1 MKRLIASAGVGMVVA
16 CASFA
21 AAAKPSDP
29 IERSL
34 RIGTGAVRDDVLTA
48 AAGDTSAKNVTPQR
62 SSAADGGRTS
72 MRCREGT
79 ASGIF
84 SSASSNRSPI
94 DVD

>member
-1 MKRLIASAGVGMVVA
+1 MKRLIASAGIGMVVA

-62 SSAADGGRTS
+62 SYRVRSRRRPHIHAMPRGNSERNIQL
-72 MRCREGT
+72 RQQQQK
-79 ASGIF
+79 
-84 SSASSNRSPI
+84 SN
-94 DVD
+94 